1 MQAVEIK
8 TFDDYWN
15 NQDVSRANMER
26 IREFNHS
33 QNVGGMTQGKNT
45 KRKTDIKHST
55 KKHAVSRQNEHN
67 RRVRRFK
74 LRMIRLSIVLMFF
87 LIIYVGI
94 HMISYIVG
102 NMANRDGRSSDGYEL
117 LSDEAGVD
125 SSYDKTEYTGDWK
138 LIVVNK
144 NNPIP
149 DNYDIEL
156 TTLSNGVKVDSRI
169 YPDLQRMFDDMRAQG
184 IYPVVGEGYRT
195 HEQQEKMMQDKIDA
209 FRAEGYSKKE
219 AKRLAKDWV
228 AVPGTSEHELGIAL
242 DINAATDSSTT
253 HEEVY
258 QWLYDNAYLYG
269 FILRYPEGKEDITGI
284 DYEPW
289 HYRYVGGEAARQIY
303 EGGLTLE
310 EYTAK

>member
-1 MQAVEIK
+1 MQAVEVQ
-8 TFDDYWN
+8 TFSDYW
-15 NQDVSRANMER
+15 R
-26 IREFNHS
+26 
-33 QNVGGMTQGKNT
+33 
-45 KRKTDIKHST
+45 KRNG
-55 KKHAVSRQNEHN
+55 RN

-74 LRMIRLSIVLMFF
+74 LRMIRLLIILMFF

-94 HMISYIVG
+94 HMLSYIVN
-102 NMANRDGRSSDGYEL
+102 NMTNRDGRSSDSYEL
-117 LSDEAGVD
+117 LSDEIGVG
-125 SSYDKTEYTGDWK
+125 SSSDKTEYTGDWK

-156 TTLSNGVKVDSRI
+156 TTLSNGVQVDSRI
-169 YPDLQRMFDDMRAQG
+169 YPDLQRMFDDMRNQG

-209 FRAEGYSKKE
+209 FRSEGYSKKE

-269 FILRYPEGKEDITGI
+269 FILRYPEGREDITGI

-289 HYRYVGGEAARQIY
+289 HYRYVGKEAARQIY

-310 EYTAK
+310 EYKNTIQ